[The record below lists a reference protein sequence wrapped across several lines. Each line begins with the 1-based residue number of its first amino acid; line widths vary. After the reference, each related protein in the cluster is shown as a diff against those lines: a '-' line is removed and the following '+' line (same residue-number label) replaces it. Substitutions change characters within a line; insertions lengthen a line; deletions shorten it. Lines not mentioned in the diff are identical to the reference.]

1 LGTLTVCCAVFDLAG
16 NGYVSGG
23 DFFQLF
29 TYGGTTAF
37 SAATSYGAV
46 LIYEPLG
53 EKIGTGIV
61 FTA

>member
-1 LGTLTVCCAVFDLAG
+1 VFDLAG